1 MKKINIRQIAKET
14 GLSIASV
21 SRALNNLPGV
31 SARTRQRVI
40 EISREL
46 GFNIRSGRQ
55 RTFAVVLPAIHG
67 PILGDYSIQMINAL
81 REAILR
87 RGDRAIFLS
96 REDLSILNETMVSG
110 VISFDFQKEI
120 SKTFPLLKNIPL
132 VVCNDASC
140 HLENVFGV
148 RSNDEQ
154 GMELALQH
162 LHNDL
167 KHTRI
172 GLLYHLASGNSA
184 NSNWRVNGFL
194 KAVARHEI
202 SSSCHCQRWS
212 GELPLQEALGYLLL
226 KKITA
231 LLVSGEGIESQV
243 LHALYLYGKR
253 IPEDL
258 SLLSC
263 ESPHSSHYIPRHT
276 TLEQDFRALAAA
288 SLELLDKSIYQ
299 ERPIQDI
306 LVDYKLNIRE
316 STSPL
321 LPNCL

>member
-55 RTFAVVLPAIHG
+55 RTFAVVLPAVRG

-81 REAILR
+81 RGAILK

-110 VISFDFQKEI
+110 VISFDFQREV

-148 RSNDEQ
+148 RSNNEQ
-154 GMELALQH
+154 GMELALRH
-162 LHNDL
+162 LHDELN
-167 KHTRI
+167 HTRI
-172 GLLYHLASGNSA
+172 GLLYHQASTDSA
-184 NSNWRVNGFL
+184 NTNWRVKGFL
-194 KAVARHEI
+194 NAAARREI
-202 SSSCHCQRWS
+202 GPSCHCQGWS
-212 GELPLQEALGYLLL
+212 GELSLQEALGYLLL

-243 LHALYLYGKR
+243 LHSLHLYGKR
-253 IPEDL
+253 IPEEL

-276 TLEQDFRALAAA
+276 TLEQNFRALAAA
-288 SLELLDKSIYQ
+288 SLELLDKCILREQ
-299 ERPIQDI
+299 PTQDI
-306 LVDYKLNIRE
+306 LINYRLNIRE

-321 LPNCL
+321 PPNAL